1 MNVGK
6 ETEDYGLVNIDKLM
20 LKIEDLKFQL
30 EHHANYFEN
39 RWWDVSE
46 KSREISEKKLELD
59 YFTYYKIF
67 NNLSEEVKQIR
78 EIISQSDKG

>member
-6 ETEDYGLVNIDKLM
+6 ETEDYGLVNIDNLM

-30 EHHANYFEN
+30 EHHAKYFEN
-39 RWWDVSE
+39 RRWDVSE
-46 KSREISEKKLELD
+46 NSREISEKKLELE
-59 YFTYYKIF
+59 YFTYHKIF

-78 EIISQSDKG
+78 EIVAQPSKG

>member
-6 ETEDYGLVNIDKLM
+6 ETEDYGLVNINKIM

-46 KSREISEKKLELD
+46 NTREISEKKLEVE
-59 YFTYYKIF
+59 YFTYQKIF
-67 NNLSEEVKQIR
+67 KKLSEELEQIV
-78 EIISQSDKG
+78 EICYQSNKG